1 MSSFLALY
9 RGRTVGEA
17 QLVAVTTD
25 PGVVAAFATRL
36 LSGTPEEDDAADD
49 PVLATIEQGRRQ
61 ALRLIARDGA
71 GVGAELAEAR

>member
-25 PGVVAAFATRL
+25 PGVVAAFATCL
-36 LSGTPEEDDAADD
+36 LSATPEEDDVADD
-49 PVLATIEQGRRQ
+49 PVLASIEHGRRQ
-61 ALRLIARDGA
+61 ALRLIANEEEPA
-71 GVGAELAEAR
+71 NAR